1 MFFLLY
7 YLIKSKIYIDV
18 SEDKKILVLV
28 NFDNIK
34 IWKICYV
41 NWKKRDLNIAV
52 LFLFKFWLKYVI
64 LFLYFFMV
72 IYMV

>member
-41 NWKKRDLNIAV
+41 NWKKKRC
-52 LFLFKFWLKYVI
+52 KYCGFVFI
-64 LFLYFFMV
+64 SINVYFVFD
-72 IYMV
+72 